1 MGEVPGSIPGEGST
15 VVGDHP
21 PRERSAEPSDP
32 DPLRP
37 RRGTAAASAAPG
49 KPAAADRK
57 AWASVDVAQ
66 LVARLV
72 ANEETAGSIPA
83 IRTEYQRPSGRRK
96 YRGHIANAPL
106 AQLGEASDLGSE
118 GSRFESGEGYVE
130 AWLIVGSD
138 PGER

>member
-15 VVGDHP
+15 VVGDYP
-21 PRERSAEPSDP
+21 LRERSVEPSDP

-57 AWASVDVAQ
+57 TWASVDVAQ

-72 ANEETAGSIPA
+72 ANEKAAGSIPV
-83 IRTEYQRPSGRRK
+83 IRTRFNSADHFGLECALHNARLAEMEDAPVSGTGVR
-96 YRGHIANAPL
+96 
-106 AQLGEASDLGSE
+106 E
-118 GSRFESGEGYVE
+118 G
-130 AWLIVGSD
+130 VGVRV
-138 PGER
+138 P